1 MLQKTVFKFRPD
13 GPLGSYADFHYG
25 RERSDID
32 KLGNCYV
39 EDSYTSLSVPCPAG
53 HFCSLFSSKPLPC
66 EAGTYRQQS
75 SNVTHKCI
83 PCSKTLALQGGR
95 KTGAMSVSDCFTGEA
110 CICFF
115 VITSVHNC

>member
-1 MLQKTVFKFRPD
+1 MLQKPCLSSD
-13 GPLGSYADFHYG
+13 LIGPLARMQTFIIRHLYLYG

-32 KLGNCYV
+32 KLDNCYV

-53 HFCSLFSSKPLPC
+53 HFCSLFLSKPLHC
-66 EAGTYRQQS
+66 EAGTYREQS

-83 PCSKTLALQGGR
+83 PCPKTLALQGRR

-110 CICFF
+110 CIF
-115 VITSVHNC
+115 

>member
-1 MLQKTVFKFRPD
+1 MFKFRPD
-13 GPLGSYADFHYG
+13 GPLGSYFIIRLFHLYLYG
-25 RERSDID
+25 RERPDID

-66 EAGTYRQQS
+66 EAGTYSEQS

-83 PCSKTLALQGGR
+83 PCPKTLALQGGR
-95 KTGAMSVSDCFTGEA
+95 KTGAMSVSDCFTGQA
-110 CICFF
+110 CIC
-115 VITSVHNC
+115 